1 MEAGR
6 PAGRWEPSGLGL
18 GGVAVFKI
26 YCDGTAGKTADKVK
40 GEGRSRVKDD
50 THVCG
55 LSNQV
60 NGGAT

>member
-1 MEAGR
+1 M
-6 PAGRWEPSGLGL
+6 

-26 YCDGTAGKTADKVK
+26 YCDGTAGKTAAKVK